1 MGSDFDNNDVVST
14 AYLVGFSKEYMQAVK
29 QIFGCD

>member
-1 MGSDFDNNDVVST
+1 MILGSENIDVVST
-14 AYLVGFSKEYMQAVK
+14 AYLVGFSKAEIKAVK